1 MFKHD
6 CFTSVQHKCRSN
18 SKRMILHQYRK
29 HCDSN
34 TICLQKWCILN
45 SLWYLNI
52 NWYILVDIEC
62 YYGIY
67 GKKGPNETNSVLCSI
82 LYSDS
87 HMTWKSHDRSGIFTV
102 QYCTCV
108 VWSVA
113 VKTTVSMTVTCLT
126 ISLVKHCIV
135 ENGSCK
141 FARSTQ
147 FLVLFMYFFLEFRSG
162 NCWIF

>member
-1 MFKHD
+1 MFSALFKHD

-34 TICLQKWCILN
+34 TTCLQKWCILN

-62 YYGIY
+62 YLGIY
-67 GKKGPNETNSVLCSI
+67 GKKGSNETNSVLCSI

-135 ENGSCK
+135 ENGRCK

-147 FLVLFMYFFLEFRSG
+147 FLVLFMYFFF
-162 NCWIF
+162 

>member
-1 MFKHD
+1 
-6 CFTSVQHKCRSN
+6 
-18 SKRMILHQYRK
+18 MIVLLVYNINVGQILKEWY
-29 HCDSN
+29 CIN
-34 TICLQKWCILN
+34 TENIVIVIQFCLQKWCILN

-52 NWYILVDIEC
+52 DWYILVDIEC
-62 YYGIY
+62 YLGIY

-135 ENGSCK
+135 ENGHRK
-141 FARSTQ
+141 FARST
-147 FLVLFMYFFLEFRSG
+147 
-162 NCWIF
+162 